1 MMATQMVHVRVDGR
15 SHEIADYG
23 LLDIPATASDARLKE
38 AAAAYLDMVPAK
50 LAAHVVV
57 REQTA
62 IIVRPQ
68 AVYG

>member
-1 MMATQMVHVRVDGR
+1 MTQMVHVRVDGR
-15 SHEIADYG
+15 SHEITDYG
-23 LLDIPATASDARLKE
+23 LLDIPTSASDARLKQ

-57 REQTA
+57 REAQA

>member
-1 MMATQMVHVRVDGR
+1 MATQMVHVRVDGR
-15 SHEIADYG
+15 SHEISDYG
-23 LLDIPATASDARLKE
+23 LLDIPVAASDARLKQ
-38 AAAAYLDMVPAK
+38 AAAAYLDMPADK

-62 IIVRPQ
+62 IIVRPE